1 MNGPIALDVYET
13 IAERYSKNVERS
25 PWNAYYERPAMLS
38 LVGDLRGKSVLEL
51 GCGNGFYL
59 EAAFAG
65 GAVRVAGVD
74 CSPAMAAIAQER
86 TGGRAE
92 VVVAAVEDGLPM
104 FADGS
109 FDVVLC
115 PLILHYV
122 KDWGPALREARRL
135 LSPGGSVTLS
145 VGHPLMDYE
154 ASVTKRYAETE
165 LLKETWSTYGVT
177 MPVYRRSLQAMFDSF
192 ADAGFVV
199 DRLVE
204 PLPVPE
210 LEAIDPG
217 VFKILQNF
225 PNFICF
231 RLQVRGGDI

>member
-1 MNGPIALDVYET
+1 MKSPIALDVYET

-25 PWNAYYERPAMLS
+25 PWNAYYERPAMLTLAS
-38 LVGDLRGKSVLEL
+38 EMSGKSVLEL

-59 EAAFAG
+59 EAALAAG
-65 GAVRVAGVD
+65 ATRVVGVD
-74 CSPAMAAIAQER
+74 CSPAMAAIARER
-86 TGGRAE
+86 TRGRAE

-104 FADGS
+104 FQAQT

-115 PLILHYV
+115 PLILHYIE
-122 KDWGPALREARRL
+122 DWRSVLREARRV

-145 VGHPLMDYE
+145 VGHPLTDYE
-154 ASVTKRYAETE
+154 ASVTKRYADTE
-165 LLKETWSTYGVT
+165 LLRETWSTYGVT
-177 MPVYRRSLQAMFDSF
+177 MPVYRRSLQAMFDAF

-210 LEAIDPG
+210 LEAIDPD
-217 VFKILQNF
+217 VFNNLQKF

-231 RLQVRGGDI
+231 RLVARSSVM